1 MIARDWL
8 AVNRIAATSSS
19 GKGVADATR
28 HRSGCLL
35 LIIGV
40 VMSQCDKFI
49 CCFRRYGVVWY
60 YYLKV
65 LGTKYAIVDAD
76 RLRIFLNVPNARL
89 SCDLDYT
96 FESRQLLRIDEA

>member
-8 AVNRIAATSSS
+8 TVNRIAATSSS
-19 GKGVADATR
+19 GKRVANATR

-40 VMSQCDKFI
+40 VVSQCDKFI
-49 CCFRRYGVVWY
+49 CCFRRYGVVRY

-65 LGTKYAIVDAD
+65 LGTKDAIVDTV
-76 RLRIFLNVPNARL
+76 RLRIFLKVPKARL
-89 SCDLDYT
+89 SCDFDDA
-96 FESRQLLRIDEA
+96 FETRQLLWIDEA